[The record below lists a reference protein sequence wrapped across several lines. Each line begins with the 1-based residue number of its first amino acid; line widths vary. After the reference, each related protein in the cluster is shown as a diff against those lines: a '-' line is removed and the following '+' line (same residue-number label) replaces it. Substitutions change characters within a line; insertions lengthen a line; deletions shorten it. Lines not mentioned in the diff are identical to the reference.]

1 MLKFH
6 GSLYSR
12 QGGVIGIMTAAL
24 LPVLIGFLALALE
37 TARLYNRQEEMRS
50 LAQAVAISAAASLN
64 GTSEGITKA
73 IANASDIVTS
83 GSDRTKK
90 LHYQYKKTMTFS
102 DGAIKFAS
110 SPDGAAGWIDPNA
123 AKASPAGLA
132 YVRVATNDLDV
143 DYGTVDLY
151 LIRVLSKTTALRMSY
166 TAIAGKRR
174 HKLTPLAICEM
185 SKDPTQPFKERKYA
199 SGYSELTE
207 YGFRRGISYNL
218 MNLSPNSSSPVNYV
232 VDPISLP
239 PMGGNFT
246 PGMVGPYVCTGT
258 VELPRVIGKQLNL
271 QSPFPIS
278 QFVSHLNSRFNKFN
292 STTKECNAISAPPDS
307 NIRSFATGSGNIDW
321 MTDPGTG
328 HPVADTA
335 TPITTRLETIA
346 DLDPS
351 KSPPVAAS
359 YGPLWVF
366 ARAVPWSSY
375 TAGQP
380 EPSGGYTP
388 FPATAIIWK
397 SLYSPGPSLGNYP
410 TNTNNAAP
418 YSTTQAAGLPATNY
432 PGQMYR
438 RVLNVPLL
446 NCPTGS
452 SAGKVVAIARFF
464 MTGQATT
471 TAINAEFAGV
481 TLQDEISGSV
491 ELFQ

>member
-6 GSLYSR
+6 GSSSDR
-12 QGGVIGIMTAAL
+12 QGGAIGIITAVL
-24 LPVLIGFLALALE
+24 MPVLIGFLGLALE

-50 LAQAVAISAAASLN
+50 LAQAAAVSAAGQLN
-64 GTSEGITKA
+64 GTSEGITNA
-73 IANASDIVTS
+73 IANAVYIVAS
-83 GSDRTKK
+83 GSDNTKK
-90 LHYQYKKTMTFS
+90 LHYQYKSTITFS

-110 SPDGAAGWIDPNA
+110 SPDGAAGWLDANS

-151 LIRVLSKTTALRMSY
+151 LMQVLSRTKALRISY
-166 TAIAGKRR
+166 TTVAGKRR
-174 HKLTPLAICEM
+174 HKLIPLAICEM
-185 SKDPTQPFKERKYA
+185 SKDPTQPFKERKYS

-207 YGFRRGISYNL
+207 YGFRRGVSYNL

-239 PMGGNFT
+239 PKGGNFAT
-246 PGMVGPYVCTGT
+246 GTVGPYVCTGT
-258 VELPRVIGKQLNL
+258 VELPQVIGAQLNL

-292 STTKECNAISAPPDS
+292 STTKECSAISAPPDS
-307 NIRSFATGSGNIDW
+307 NIRSFAAGSGNIDW
-321 MTDPGTG
+321 MTDPGTA

-335 TPITTRLETIA
+335 TPSTTRLETIA

-351 KSPPVAAS
+351 KSPASAAS

-375 TAGQP
+375 TAGQS
-380 EPSGGYTP
+380 EPSAGYTP
-388 FPATAIIWK
+388 FPATSSIWK
-397 SLYSPGPSLGNYP
+397 SLYSPGPSLGTYP
-410 TNTNNAAP
+410 TDTNNATP
-418 YSTTQAAGLPATNY
+418 YSSTQAAGLPSTNY

-446 NCPTGS
+446 SCPADG

-471 TAINAEFAGV
+471 SAINAEFAGV
-481 TLQDEISGSV
+481 TLKDEISGSV